1 MLIFKLISRQLIPL
15 AREHILFEARRKMA
29 VVPLNHA
36 Y

>member
-29 VVPLNHA
+29 VMALNHA
-36 Y
+36 N